1 MLNFKSTN
9 LSALWPKAGMIFS
22 KITKPVYKRWSTLS
36 KGLMLLGLIF
46 VVGLGLFSCKKEF
59 NLQSNFQNEGSSL
72 QKFKKFDWNVTE
84 QSFFSLEDR
93 FNSFKG
99 VGDRTDNNKFIF
111 KPLLVEAYN
120 QIAEENNAQHFITNI
135 ANSAGFPIW
144 NKSLVYKDSIGHNDL
159 VIIPL
164 SKTGFKIVSSY
175 IMLYRNPTISSNR
188 FNISSV
194 TRSEVLDTAGVNAS
208 IKASQARW
216 LLALDK
222 HVFNLEDENLKSSYC
237 EYLNN
242 SNAGA
247 NGPAPNPPI
256 TPCQWQQFEIC
267 FTPGS
272 STFWIGG
279 NSVLPP
285 HLDHDHDGIPNQYDN
300 DWNLLVNSGRITQ
313 DDFTRMVNEWWYDKY
328 YDDFGS
334 YNVFFDQFNDIQGG
348 EPVNIDWD
356 PLSYKLD
363 DIMFHF
369 DQFFGNILDDFRDG
383 WYDLWHEVHC
393 FDWGP
398 VNGSATDR
406 EVICRYAWVYVC
418 NDGTDNWWN
427 NLINDLYG
435 WEAPQ
440 DERDYIYQYWLSNNL
455 GSYGIEFNDIAN
467 IVLQYCHEYGPGYEQ
482 CADEALL
489 NFIQGYVNLTP
500 SQINILSDDSNRVLL
515 AQIAN
520 FVYLNKSSNLVD
532 DISIQLVNIAGM
544 LDKPT
549 YSKIVGSSLGLIK
562 KEGSSIEIQAY
573 VLNHLNDLVNDSEYR
588 EMYIASFVWP
598 PIIWVIAKEL
608 ISDKAIDILLNI
620 IPGFN
625 KKDEVA
631 DAIKAITHG
640 DPVEFAV
647 EVGKILVGQAPLI
660 KALDVANNLRQLYK
674 VIDKIND
681 LVSQIG
687 TQRLERAWDILKGG
701 VSKFSDKALKYVDD
715 LSFPK
720 LGWVNPPNVTLYRQR
735 FMDAFPELNFISAD
749 QVHHALPQAIQVK
762 YPNLNVTD
770 NQMHS
775 LENLRGIKSGTM
787 IPNNSMP
794 LHTYLTNQWKIFYD
808 SNPQATLQQ
817 ILDQVK
823 LFDDQFGPLFVPP
836 IR

>member
-36 KGLMLLGLIF
+36 KGLMLLGLILL
-46 VVGLGLFSCKKEF
+46 VGLGLFSCKKEF
-59 NLQSNFQNEGSSL
+59 SLQSNFQNEGSSL

-482 CADEALL
+482 CADAALL
-489 NFIQGYVNLTP
+489 NFIQGNISLTAN
-500 SQINILSDDSNRVLL
+500 QISALQSNRILL
-515 AQIAN
+515 AQIASFIYN
-520 FVYLNKSSNLVD
+520 HKNPAEIEAVKDIVYSRIRNSSLNITNDRLEQLLQIQKIAKLTADQLDWLLLHQEATQGIAPFIVEHNGLDKVDEAIQMLVSYCVAHNVNKPDEINLNNYGLEN
-532 DISIQLVNIAGM
+532 SPCGYCLAVNIATEYAI
-544 LDKPT
+544 LRFQSPC
-549 YSKIVGSSLGLIK
+549 
-562 KEGSSIEIQAY
+562 QP
-573 VLNHLNDLVNDSEYR
+573 NDLMCEWGLLAQATWN
-588 EMYIASFVWP
+588 A
-598 PIIWVIAKEL
+598 L
-608 ISDKAIDILLNI
+608 SDEVHLLLDGAGMV
-620 IPGFN
+620 PVVG
-625 KKDEVA
+625 EVA
-631 DAIKAITHG
+631 DLTSALIYKLEGDEVSATFSLAASITGAGWTSTGIKYA
-640 DPVEFAV
+640 
-647 EVGKILVGQAPLI
+647 
-660 KALDVANNLRQLYK
+660 RK
-674 VIDKIND
+674 VINNAGNKSVLKYIVRSSDNIIQFGSRSQLRNVLKTTTGKQAHHIIPWEFGENAVVQAASKVKNATAFHMND
-681 LVSQIG
+681 LPNGISLPEALGGSLPIHLGSHPNYSTRIAVN
-687 TQRLERAWDILKGG
+687 LE
-701 VSKFSDKALKYVDD
+701 
-715 LSFPK
+715 
-720 LGWVNPPNVTLYRQR
+720 
-735 FMDAFPELNFISAD
+735 
-749 QVHHALPQAIQVK
+749 
-762 YPNLNVTD
+762 
-770 NQMHS
+770 
-775 LENLRGIKSGTM
+775 
-787 IPNNSMP
+787 
-794 LHTYLTNQWKIFYD
+794 
-808 SNPQATLQQ
+808 
-817 ILDQVK
+817 
-823 LFDDQFGPLFVPP
+823 
-836 IR
+836 

>member
-9 LSALWPKAGMIFS
+9 LSALWPEAGMIFS

-36 KGLMLLGLIF
+36 KGLMLLGLILL
-46 VVGLGLFSCKKEF
+46 VGLGLFSCKKEF

-175 IMLYRNPTISSNR
+175 IMLYRNPTVSSNR

-237 EYLNN
+237 EYLND

-328 YDDFGS
+328 YGDFGS
-334 YNVFFDQFNDIQGG
+334 YNDFFDQFNDIQGG

-356 PLSYKLD
+356 HFKYTLD
-363 DIMFHF
+363 DMMFHF
-369 DQFFGNILDDFRDG
+369 DQFFGNIWDDFRDG

-482 CADEALL
+482 CADAALL
-489 NFIQGYVNLTP
+489 NFIQGNISLTAN
-500 SQINILSDDSNRVLL
+500 QISALQSNRILL
-515 AQIAN
+515 AQIASFIYN
-520 FVYLNKSSNLVD
+520 HKNPAEIEAVKDIVYSRIRNSSLNITNDRLEQLLQIQKIAKLTADQLDWLLLHQGSIPGIYQYLNMSNNSADLKDTIIKHVYLMMADSMYQSVNMTLNYP
-532 DISIQLVNIAGM
+532 SIGSEQWAHTLKIMDEDPNPEEIALCVQYPIRAMTVYENSNIAFQ
-544 LDKPT
+544 KT
-549 YSKIVGSSLGLIK
+549 QAFFSS
-562 KEGSSIEIQAY
+562 
-573 VLNHLNDLVNDSEYR
+573 
-588 EMYIASFVWP
+588 WP
-598 PIIWVIAKEL
+598 PISFHNGVPDAFRHGIWNALNTRDIGEVLAVKFGNAHESSTPLVLALEKEMDL
-608 ISDKAIDILLNI
+608 YNNATGVSLGTAANNPTDDMLADTIFEYITLGFFRFLDPLDWNLSPASPIGLNGI
-620 IPGFN
+620 IPET
-625 KKDEVA
+625 KLVA
-631 DAIKAITHG
+631 TH
-640 DPVEFAV
+640 
-647 EVGKILVGQAPLI
+647 L
-660 KALDVANNLRQLYK
+660 
-674 VIDKIND
+674 
-681 LVSQIG
+681 
-687 TQRLERAWDILKGG
+687 
-701 VSKFSDKALKYVDD
+701 
-715 LSFPK
+715 
-720 LGWVNPPNVTLYRQR
+720 
-735 FMDAFPELNFISAD
+735 
-749 QVHHALPQAIQVK
+749 
-762 YPNLNVTD
+762 
-770 NQMHS
+770 
-775 LENLRGIKSGTM
+775 
-787 IPNNSMP
+787 
-794 LHTYLTNQWKIFYD
+794 
-808 SNPQATLQQ
+808 
-817 ILDQVK
+817 
-823 LFDDQFGPLFVPP
+823 
-836 IR
+836 